1 MQPFKIRTRFGGN
14 PFPKFTADIDQKTEK
29 YIWEAQNL
37 RILGKKREGIVTFK
51 IGDFCNLSYF
61 YTKT

>member
-1 MQPFKIRTRFGGN
+1 M
-14 PFPKFTADIDQKTEK
+14 KT
-29 YIWEAQNL
+29 QNL

-61 YTKT
+61 YTKIWKFVFQN

>member
-51 IGDFCNLSYF
+51 IGDL
-61 YTKT
+61 